1 MYIFL
6 YETIHSECLQSFCFP
21 PFPCFGLILTNKTS
35 PTIAVHRPPPLP
47 CEDVPYGRSM
57 TTLQLTFSR
66 RLDHL
71 EEYSH
76 HGLGALS
83 AVPLHRR
90 ELDGE
95 EVVKVL
101 RSEWRARCQR
111 RSFCLPRGFRHT
123 NKFVIFNLAAIST
136 FGSDLQH

>member
-1 MYIFL
+1 MESHINLITHNFIP
-6 YETIHSECLQSFCFP
+6 EQ
-21 PFPCFGLILTNKTS
+21 PCHKVE
-35 PTIAVHRPPPLP
+35 PAAVRVAK
-47 CEDVPYGRSM
+47 DVLLDTM
-57 TTLQLTFSR
+57 FSR

-76 HGLGALS
+76 HELGALS